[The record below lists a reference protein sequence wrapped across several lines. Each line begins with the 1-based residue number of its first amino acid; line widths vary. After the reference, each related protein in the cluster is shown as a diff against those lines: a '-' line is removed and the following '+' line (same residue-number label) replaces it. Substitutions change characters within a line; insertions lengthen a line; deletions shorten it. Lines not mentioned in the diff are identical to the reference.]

1 MVKDNL
7 TIIKKFPENFRF
19 QLTQE
24 EYEILRSQI
33 ATLRL
38 DKGWGTHRKYLP
50 YVFTKQGVSM
60 LSAVLKSETAI
71 EVGIKIIDSF
81 VNMRKFISQNNY
93 LFQRMDLLE
102 EKQKNTN
109 KQGLFF
115 DRYIFTKPTI
125 RKIRIVQQEG
135 NK

>member
-1 MVKDNL
+1 MKNNL
-7 TIIKKFPENFRF
+7 TISKLEDWK
-19 QLTQE
+19 
-24 EYEILRSQI
+24 SQI
-33 ATLRL
+33 ATLSFGNSLRSQIVTL
-38 DKGWGTHRKYLP
+38 ESQRGKYRRYLP
-50 YVFTKQGVSM
+50 YVFTEQGVSM
-60 LSAVLKSETAI
+60 LSAVLRSQTAI
-71 EVGIKIIDSF
+71 EVSIKIIDTF